1 MGVEKESEDVVADFE
16 EAFNCRLDVLV
27 EWGWIGFLGGFT
39 FSRLQEDWVE
49 DDSELLIFFIGVLAV
64 NESLMQLGNSRVG
77 GESLSK
83 DRDSD
88 RRDKEAKKT
97 LFVYGEWD

>member
-1 MGVEKESEDVVADFE
+1 MGVEKESEAVVADFE
-16 EAFNCRLDVLV
+16 EAFNCCLDVLV

-39 FSRLQEDWVE
+39 FSRFQEDRVE
-49 DDSELLIFFIGVLAV
+49 DDGEFFIFFIGVLAV
-64 NESLMQLGNSRVG
+64 NESLMQLGDGRVR

-83 DRDSD
+83 DGDSD
-88 RRDKEAKKT
+88 RRDKEAEKT

>member
-27 EWGWIGFLGGFT
+27 EWGWVGFLGGFT
-39 FSRLQEDWVE
+39 FSRFQEDRVE
-49 DDSELLIFFIGVLAV
+49 DNSELLIFFIGVLAV
-64 NESLMQLGNSRVG
+64 NESLMQLGNGRIG

-88 RRDKEAKKT
+88 RGDKEAKKT

>member
-39 FSRLQEDWVE
+39 FSRFQEDRVE
-49 DDSELLIFFIGVLAV
+49 DNSELLIFFIGVLAV
-64 NESLMQLGNSRVG
+64 NESLMQLGNGRIG

>member
-39 FSRLQEDWVE
+39 FSRFQEDRVE
-49 DDSELLIFFIGVLAV
+49 DNSELLIFFIGVLAI
-64 NESLMQLGNSRVG
+64 NESLMQLGNGRIG